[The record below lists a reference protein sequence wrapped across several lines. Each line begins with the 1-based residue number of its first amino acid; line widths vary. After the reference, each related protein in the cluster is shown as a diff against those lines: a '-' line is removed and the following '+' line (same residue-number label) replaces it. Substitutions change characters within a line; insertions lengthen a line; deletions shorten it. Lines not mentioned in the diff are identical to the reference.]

1 MDDDLETCVELVV
14 FSTLFLANLLGSGG
28 LQVTVSSSIDPSP
41 MGLEP
46 ATYTSEALVAQ
57 YLHGS

>member
-1 MDDDLETCVELVV
+1 MTCSNGDLRGIGGFQDVV
-14 FSTLFLANLLGSGG
+14 MVNLFGSGG
-28 LQVTVSSSIDPSP
+28 LQVTVSSKIDP

-46 ATYTSEALVAQ
+46 AAYISEGLVSQ

>member
-1 MDDDLETCVELVV
+1 MSCNGDLHGIGGLNGVV
-14 FSTLFLANLLGSGG
+14 MENLLGSSGV
-28 LQVTVSSSIDPSP
+28 QVTVSSRIDPLSP
-41 MGLEP
+41 IGLEP